1 MDENA
6 TRHHTG
12 TDPAG
17 AGTRTHDQ
25 SRGQQQSGTADQ
37 AMQQANSVPPG
48 FFRTSS
54 PTITMSMISSGIL
67 VESKRTLASL
77 R

>member
-37 AMQQANSVPPG
+37 AMQQPKFLP
-48 FFRTSS
+48 
-54 PTITMSMISSGIL
+54 
-67 VESKRTLASL
+67 TLA
-77 R
+77 